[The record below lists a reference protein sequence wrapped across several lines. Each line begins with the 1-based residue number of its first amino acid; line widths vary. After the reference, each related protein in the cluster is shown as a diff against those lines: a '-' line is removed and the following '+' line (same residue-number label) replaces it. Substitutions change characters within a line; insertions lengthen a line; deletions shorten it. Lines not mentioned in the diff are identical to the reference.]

1 MCSLFAPCGSM
12 GTKLR
17 SSEAS
22 GQESLPTQIHL
33 VLEGG
38 VIAPGN
44 QLHREVQEGAPS
56 SPSVL

>member
-22 GQESLPTQIHL
+22 GLESLPTQIHL
-33 VLEGG
+33 VPEGG